1 MIAEACIA
9 VGGLKT
15 AELVFK
21 ARKSNLGI
29 EARIESAW

>member
-1 MIAEACIA
+1 MIAEARIV

-21 ARKSNLGI
+21 AGKSNLGI
-29 EARIESAW
+29 EARIESEW